1 MTNDELLLRLAQTL
15 KKVIGPAVSAEYP
28 KTQAFMAAVVLEKVG
43 RELAAARSHAAANAA
58 AVAALVAALGRDTG
72 GVPPAVASA
81 IAAVG
86 AKGDDAA
93 LSQLVAA
100 MYSARAELGA
110 DRFNAM
116 LGRIRLTLRAGID
129 RRMEYAA

>member
-15 KKVIGPAVSAEYP
+15 KTVIGPAVSADYP

-58 AVAALVAALGRDTG
+58 AVAALVAELGRDTG
-72 GVPPAVASA
+72 GVPPAVTSA
-81 IAAVG
+81 IAAAG

-93 LSQLVAA
+93 LSQIG
-100 MYSARAELGA
+100 RAHV
-110 DRFNAM
+110 
-116 LGRIRLTLRAGID
+116 
-129 RRMEYAA
+129 

>member
-15 KKVIGPAVSAEYP
+15 KTVIGPAVSADYP

-58 AVAALVAALGRDTG
+58 AVADLVAELGRDTG
-72 GVPPAVASA
+72 GVPPAVTSA
-81 IAAVG
+81 IAAAG

-110 DRFNAM
+110 DRFKAM